1 MLMIKMMT
9 LVLLAIGMGVVC
21 LSALR
26 FKGMLVVAEGS
37 FEDDCSDNAVSTV
50 NAVLGVLLICVAFA
64 GMLI

>member
-1 MLMIKMMT
+1 
-9 LVLLAIGMGVVC
+9 
-21 LSALR
+21 
-26 FKGMLVVAEGS
+26 MLVVAEGS